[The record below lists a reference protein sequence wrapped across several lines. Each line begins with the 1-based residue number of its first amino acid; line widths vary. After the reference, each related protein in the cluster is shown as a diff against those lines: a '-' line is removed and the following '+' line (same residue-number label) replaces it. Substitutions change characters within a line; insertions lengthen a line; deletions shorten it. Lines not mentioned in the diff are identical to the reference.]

1 MNEIMD
7 KVPQWLEI
15 AAMVVTLAATIAA
28 VTPSPK
34 DDGIVKSIRSVI
46 DILAL
51 NFGHAK
57 NASVMENAKRL

>member
-1 MNEIMD
+1 MNELMD

-15 AAMVVTLAATIAA
+15 ATMIVTLAATIAA

-34 DDGIVKSIRSVI
+34 DDGIVKTLRTVV
-46 DILAL
+46 DLLAL

-57 NASVMENAKRL
+57 NASAVENAKRL